1 MSGWRSEY
9 LRMTANGPQSVL
21 SFIIF
26 WGLSPLSFLY
36 SLAMR
41 MRGGLYRAG
50 LKKSY
55 RAAVPVVS
63 VGNLATGGTGKT
75 PMIDFLTK
83 YLSGRAVKCA
93 IVSRGYGGSYRQAVG
108 RVADAHG
115 HLLMTPQECGDEPCL
130 LAMRNP
136 HVPVY
141 VARQRMLGVQAAEQ
155 DGARLIL
162 LDDGFQHLA
171 VQRDLDIVLLDAQ
184 YPVGNGRV
192 LPAGLLR
199 EPVSALQRADLI
211 VMTRSDAE
219 IKNTLRVS
227 APVMHGRHQLNKR
240 LTTLKGKDVAER
252 DYAGKRC
259 LAFAG
264 IARPG
269 EFFRSLRDFDFSC
282 AEQVALADHQEYTP
296 EILNRLL
303 GSCHNYDFMVTTE
316 KDAVKLA
323 SVNFPVPCYQVGVDL
338 AFDDISPLA
347 GMLERIIEQC
357 A

>member
-9 LRMTANGPQSVL
+9 LRMTVNGPQTVC

-26 WGLSPLSFLY
+26 WGLCPLSFLY
-36 SLAMR
+36 GLAMR
-41 MRGGLYRAG
+41 MRSGLYRTG

-75 PMIDFLTK
+75 PMIDFLVK
-83 YLSGRAVKCA
+83 YLRSRTVKCA
-93 IVSRGYGGSYRQAVG
+93 IVSRGYGGNYRQSVG
-108 RVADAHG
+108 RVADTHG
-115 HLLMTPQECGDEPCL
+115 NVLMSPQECGDEPYL
-130 LAMRNP
+130 LAVRNP
-136 HVPVY
+136 GVPVY

-155 DGARLIL
+155 DGAQLLL

-171 VQRDLDIVLLDAQ
+171 VQRDLDIVLLDAHC
-184 YPVGNGRV
+184 PIGNGRV
-192 LPAGLLR
+192 LPAGMLR
-199 EPVSALQRADLI
+199 EPLSALQRADLI

-219 IKNTLRVS
+219 MKKTLRVS
-227 APVMHGRHQLNKR
+227 APVIHSRHQLNKT
-240 LTTLKGKDVAER
+240 LTTLDGKDVAET
-252 DYAGKRC
+252 DYSDKRC

-269 EFFRSLRDFDFSC
+269 EFFKSLRDFGFSC
-282 AEQVALADHQEYTP
+282 AEEIALDDHQEYTP

-303 GSCHNYDFMVTTE
+303 GSCHNCDFMVTTE

-323 SVNFPVPCYQVGVDL
+323 SVNFPVACYQVGVDL
-338 AFDDISPLA
+338 AFDDISPLDR
-347 GMLERIIEQC
+347 MLGRLIEQC
-357 A
+357 T

>member
-9 LRMTANGPQSVL
+9 VRMTVNGPQSLLGFV
-21 SFIIF
+21 IF
-26 WGLSPLSFLY
+26 WGLCPLSFLY
-36 SLAMR
+36 GLFMR
-41 MRGGLYRAG
+41 MRDGLYRTG

-55 RAAVPVVS
+55 RATVPVVS

-75 PMIDFLTK
+75 PMIDFLIK

-93 IVSRGYGGSYRQAVG
+93 IVSRGYGGSYRQAFG
-108 RVADAHG
+108 RVADADG
-115 HLLMTPQECGDEPCL
+115 HLLMTPHECGDEPCL

-136 HVPVY
+136 GVPVY
-141 VARQRMLGVQAAEQ
+141 VARQRMLGVQAAEK
-155 DGARLIL
+155 DGAQLLL

-171 VQRDLDIVLLDAQ
+171 VKRDLDIVLLDAQ
-184 YPVGNGRV
+184 CPVGNGRV
-192 LPAGLLR
+192 LPAGMLR
-199 EPVSALQRADLI
+199 EPISALQRADLI
-211 VMTRSDAE
+211 VMTRSDVE

-227 APVMHGRHQLNKR
+227 APVIHSRHQLSKR
-240 LTTLKGKDVAER
+240 LTTLDGKDVAER

-264 IARPG
+264 IASPDA
-269 EFFRSLRDFDFSC
+269 FFKALRDFDFFC
-282 AEQVALADHQEYTP
+282 AEEVALADHQEYTP
-296 EILNRLL
+296 EILNRLI

-338 AFDDISPLA
+338 VFDDISPLA
-347 GMLERIIEQC
+347 GMLERIIGQC

>member
-9 LRMTANGPQSVL
+9 LRMTVHGPQSVRN
-21 SFIIF
+21 FMIF
-26 WGLSPLSFLY
+26 WGLCPLSFLY
-36 SLAMR
+36 GLAMR
-41 MRGGLYRAG
+41 MRSGLYRAG

-75 PMIDFLTK
+75 PMIDFLVK
-83 YLSGRAVKCA
+83 YLGDRAVKCA
-93 IVSRGYGGSYRQAVG
+93 IVSRGYGGNYLQAVG

-115 HLLMTPQECGDEPCL
+115 HLLMTPQECGDEPRL
-130 LAMRNP
+130 LAVRNP
-136 HVPVY
+136 GVPVY
-141 VARQRMLGVQAAEQ
+141 VARQKMLGVQAAEQ
-155 DGARLIL
+155 DGAQLIL

-171 VQRDLDIVLLDAQ
+171 VKRDLDIVLLDAQ

-211 VMTRSDAE
+211 VMTRSDAKIE
-219 IKNTLRVS
+219 KTLRIS

-240 LTTLKGKDVAER
+240 LTTLDGKDVAER
-252 DYAGKRC
+252 DYTGKRC

-264 IARPG
+264 IARPD
-269 EFFRSLRDFDFSC
+269 EFFRSLRDFDFTC
-282 AEQVALADHQEYTP
+282 AEEFALADHQEYTP

-303 GSCHNYDFMVTTE
+303 GLCNNCDFMVTTE

-323 SVNFPVPCYQVGVDL
+323 SMNFPVPCYQVGVDL
-338 AFDDISPLA
+338 TFDDISPLA
-347 GMLERIIEQC
+347 GMLARIIKQC